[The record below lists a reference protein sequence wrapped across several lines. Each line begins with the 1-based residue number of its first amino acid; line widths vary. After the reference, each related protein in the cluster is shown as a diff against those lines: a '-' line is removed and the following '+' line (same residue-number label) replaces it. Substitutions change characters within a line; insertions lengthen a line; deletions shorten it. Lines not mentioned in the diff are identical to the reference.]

1 MAHEEYPAGT
11 IGVLRIHHTRA
22 FTKPLVF
29 SDEELFLKELET
41 CISMMGPF
49 AVTAEVCDQD
59 DLALRYKVYACVMN
73 SADCLP
79 APEKL
84 WRISQTTDKDIL
96 SKVDAIH
103 RYEEAMAFEH
113 PITVCTAEDGTSI
126 REELLNAFGEEQLSA
141 IIDAFFWTVPAAYRI
156 R

>member
-1 MAHEEYPAGT
+1 MAHEEYPSGT

-22 FTKPLVF
+22 FTEPLVF
-29 SDEELFLKELET
+29 SDEELFLKELWT
-41 CISMMGPF
+41 CISEMGPL
-49 AVTAEVCDQD
+49 AVTAEVCDQN
-59 DLALRYKVYACVMN
+59 DLALRYKVYACVMS
-73 SADCLP
+73 SAAYP
-79 APEKL
+79 AVPEKL
-84 WRISQTTDKDIL
+84 WRISQTADKDIL

-126 REELLNAFGEEQLSA
+126 HEELLNAFSEGQLSV
-141 IIDAFFWTVPAAYRI
+141 IIDAFFQTVPAAYRT